1 VEQLVVAAIA
11 FFGAAAGVAGGVGG
25 AVLVVP
31 LLLLTGADA
40 PAAATVGLLSV
51 ATATAAAA
59 PRQLAQ
65 RLANHRLAVTV
76 ELGASLGVVVGASL
90 LAVLP
95 EAVFRGILAAAI
107 VAAVAAGLLGR
118 PARGLEAVTL
128 PVAAVGEQPGAIAGA
143 YALGHGA
150 VPYRAQR
157 VPLGIGLAIGV
168 GLVSGVT
175 GTSGGY
181 LKTPLMREVLGV
193 PIKVAAAT
201 STFASGVTAIAG
213 LAVLL
218 PAGAVELPVA
228 AAAVVGASLGRIAGA
243 ALQARLPPRGARQVL
258 AVLLVTVAV
267 VLLWPS

>member
-1 VEQLVVAAIA
+1 MEQLIVAAIA
-11 FFGAAAGVAGGVGG
+11 LFGAAAGVAGGVGG

-31 LLLLTGADA
+31 LFLLTGADA
-40 PAAATVGLLSV
+40 PAAATVGLVTV

-76 ELGASLGVVVGASL
+76 ELGASVGVVVGASL

-95 EAVFRGILAAAI
+95 EVWFRGILAAAI
-107 VAAVAAGLLGR
+107 LAAVAAGLLGR
-118 PARGLEAVTL
+118 PAPGLDAVTL
-128 PVAAVGEQPGAIAGA
+128 PVSAVGETSGALAGA
-143 YALGHGA
+143 YALGDGA

-157 VPLGIGLAIGV
+157 VPLGMVLSIGV

-181 LKTPLMREVLGV
+181 LKTPLMREVLAV

-201 STFASGVTAIAG
+201 TTFASGLTAIAG

-218 PAGAVELPVA
+218 PAGAVELPVV
-228 AAAVVGASLGRIAGA
+228 AAAVVGASLGGIAGA

-258 AVLLVTVAV
+258 AVLLVTIAG

>member
-1 VEQLVVAAIA
+1 MEQLVVAAIA

>member
-1 VEQLVVAAIA
+1 MEQLVVAAIA
-11 FFGAAAGVAGGVGG
+11 ALGAAAGVAGGVGG
-25 AVLVVP
+25 AVLIVP
-31 LLLLTGADA
+31 LLLLVGFDA
-40 PAAATVGLLSV
+40 TAAATVGLLSV

-59 PRQLAQ
+59 PRQLTQ

-90 LAVLP
+90 LTVLP
-95 EAVFRGILAAAI
+95 EVWFRGVLAGAI
-107 VAAVAAGLLGR
+107 VAAVAAASFGR
-118 PARGLEAVTL
+118 PARGLAAATL
-128 PVAAVGEQPGAIAGA
+128 PVSAVGETPGSLAGA
-143 YALGHGA
+143 YALGAGA

-157 VPLGIGLAIGV
+157 VGLGMTCAVGV

-181 LKTPLMREVLGV
+181 LKTPLMREVMGV

-201 STFASGVTAIAG
+201 TTFASGLTAIAG

-218 PAGAVELPVA
+218 PRGAVAPPVVA
-228 AAAVVGASLGRIAGA
+228 AAVAGASLGGLAGA
-243 ALQARLPPRGARQVL
+243 ALQARLPPRAARRVL
-258 AVLLVTVAV
+258 TVLLVVIAG

>member
-1 VEQLVVAAIA
+1 VEQLVVAVTAA
-11 FFGAAAGVAGGVGG
+11 AGAAAGVAGGIGG
-25 AVLVVP
+25 AVLIVP
-31 LLLLTGADA
+31 LLLLAGFDA

-76 ELGASLGVVVGASL
+76 ELTASLGVVVGASL
-90 LAVLP
+90 LTVVS
-95 EAVFRGILAAAI
+95 EAVFRGVLVAAI
-107 VAAVAAGLLGR
+107 LAAVAAGVLGR
-118 PARGLEAVTL
+118 PARGME
-128 PVAAVGEQPGAIAGA
+128 AAVLPSSAIGETPGGLAGA
-143 YALGHGA
+143 YGLGGRA

-157 VPLGIGLAIGV
+157 IPLGMGLAVGV

-181 LKTPLMREVLGV
+181 LKTPLMREVMGV

-201 STFASGVTAIAG
+201 TTFASGLTAIAG

-218 PAGAVELPVA
+218 PRGAVAPPVA
-228 AAAVVGASLGRIAGA
+228 AAAILGA
-243 ALQARLPPRGARQVL
+243 ALGGSAGARVQARLPPRGARRVL
-258 AVLLVTVAV
+258 AVLLLLIAG